1 VLGKTT
7 LSALRALL
15 FLTQQEPAACL
26 SPRHIAAVL
35 GESPTYLAKVL
46 RHLVKAGVLRAE
58 RGATGGVRLAM
69 APEDVTLLDVVEA
82 CQGTIVGNYC
92 QATVADVSVCSFH
105 QAALDL
111 HNAITGVLSK
121 WTLSDL
127 LATPRRSA
135 AMGLPCLMGDQ
146 TLRAAALLA
155 PRAGR
160 PAERAG
166 P

>member
-92 QATVADVSVCSFH
+92 QATVAD
-105 QAALDL
+105 
-111 HNAITGVLSK
+111 G
-121 WTLSDL
+121 
-127 LATPRRSA
+127 RRSRRGYHHELISCQVA
-135 AMGLPCLMGDQ
+135 CPVHTDARGYV
-146 TLRAAALLA
+146 RAIAE
-155 PRAGR
+155 GR
-160 PAERAG
+160 GSRTPI
-166 P
+166 